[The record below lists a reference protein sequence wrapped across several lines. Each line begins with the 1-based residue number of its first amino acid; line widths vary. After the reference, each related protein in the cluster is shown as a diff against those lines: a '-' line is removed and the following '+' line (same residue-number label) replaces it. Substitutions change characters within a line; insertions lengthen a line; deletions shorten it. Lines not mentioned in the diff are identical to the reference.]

1 MSVNHDKRNTAPDA
15 LKALAEARKIAIE
28 RAKELEESFPEQE
41 TVDYSI
47 DECFT
52 QLIISMY
59 ASGLKLGMGVM
70 PDGMA
75 IYVRLSMPNGGV
87 DPRAGMVSFV
97 VHNDPTEVL
106 RKAVLALEASEKS
119 AYWKPDRF
127 AAAKT

>member
-1 MSVNHDKRNTAPDA
+1 MARAKPDA
-15 LKALAEARKIAIE
+15 LKALEVARQQAIE
-28 RAKELEESFPEQE
+28 RAKELEESFPEPQ
-41 TVDYSI
+41 TIDYSQE
-47 DECFT
+47 ECFT
-52 QLIISMY
+52 QLVIAMY
-59 ASGLKLGMGVM
+59 ALGLKLGMGVM

-75 IYVRLSMPNGGV
+75 IYIRLSVPSNSV

-127 AAAKT
+127 AAERQSK